1 MIDWLIDIFSEG
13 KGIHVAG
20 GEHRGIVINK
30 DGGVEEEGVQG
41 QPHLC
46 LEFRVFLVNTSTN
59 KHAQVSTNVQMHK
72 CINAQMYKCT
82 NVQMHKLVKL

>member
-1 MIDWLIDIFSEG
+1 MNKKWMYKLWINDWLIGIFSEG

-59 KHAQVSTNVQMHK
+59 KHAQVSTNVKMHK
-72 CINAQMYKCT
+72 CTNA
-82 NVQMHKLVKL
+82 